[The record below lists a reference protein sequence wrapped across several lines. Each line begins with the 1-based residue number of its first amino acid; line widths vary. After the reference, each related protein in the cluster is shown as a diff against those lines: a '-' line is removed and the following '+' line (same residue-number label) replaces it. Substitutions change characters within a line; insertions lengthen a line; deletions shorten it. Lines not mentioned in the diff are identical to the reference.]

1 MTNEKQ
7 LATKEWFSLW
17 KTQKLEQIGRDVH
30 EVMNVARVN
39 NQVTQEHVSIL
50 LTCVQDLIAEVNQM
64 QPLSREFREKY
75 IG

>member
-1 MTNEKQ
+1 MENSKVRTV
-7 LATKEWFSLW
+7 
-17 KTQKLEQIGRDVH
+17 GRDVH
-30 EVMNVARVN
+30 EIMTVARVN

-50 LTCVQDLIAEVNQM
+50 LTCVQDLIFEVSQM